1 MDSLWFD
8 IVQWLHTL
16 GLHVDGGTA
25 RAVGDAAASATAQLD
40 MPSLLALA
48 AALGW
53 ASGFRLYAVV
63 FLVGMMGVLGWMPL
77 PPGLAVLQNPLVL
90 MVSGVLLMVE
100 FFADKVPWLDSAW
113 DAVHAFIRVP
123 AGAALAFGVFGA
135 DNATMA
141 VLAGLLGGSLSA
153 TALATK
159 MTTRAAVNTSP
170 EPFSNWGLSF
180 FEDGLVVAVVW
191 LATQYPVAF
200 GVALVMMVAV
210 SVLLLVV
217 LFKFL
222 RAVLCKLMAASGSRV
237 PGNYRDVVY
246 TRSDMMFSRYQ
257 LQADGVY
264 ERAWTQL
271 LALSPTLFFSG
282 TGAFRYWSDSV
293 LRYVSISLLIVGL
306 LMIFY
311 RGLRPRPLVR
321 FTSDMLLISPHFLCK
336 SRTLVLGQVREFSIR
351 GSRDQ
356 REWWSTDLYGAERR
370 LDQTQWSSEL
380 LSQVERYLVS
390 AKHRIPVPI
399 RIHEPS
405 SPYLNQTS
413 R

>member
-1 MDSLWFD
+1 MDQLWLA
-8 IVQWLHTL
+8 IVQWLHTV
-16 GLHVDGGTA
+16 GLHVGAGAA
-25 RAVGDAAASATAQLD
+25 RSVAEGAARATAQLD

-77 PPGLAVLQNPLVL
+77 PPGLTMLQHPVVL
-90 MVSGVLLMVE
+90 MVSGFMLMVE

-141 VLAGLLGGSLSA
+141 IAAGLLGGSLSA

-200 GVALVMMVAV
+200 GIALVVMVIV

-222 RAVLCKLMAASGSRV
+222 RAVVR
-237 PGNYRDVVY
+237 R
-246 TRSDMMFSRYQ
+246 
-257 LQADGVY
+257 
-264 ERAWTQL
+264 
-271 LALSPTLFFSG
+271 LSSFFSG
-282 TGAFRYWSDSV
+282 
-293 LRYVSISLLIVGL
+293 
-306 LMIFY
+306 
-311 RGLRPRPLVR
+311 
-321 FTSDMLLISPHFLCK
+321 
-336 SRTLVLGQVREFSIR
+336 
-351 GSRDQ
+351 
-356 REWWSTDLYGAERR
+356 
-370 LDQTQWSSEL
+370 
-380 LSQVERYLVS
+380 S
-390 AKHRIPVPI
+390 AKVA
-399 RIHEPS
+399 
-405 SPYLNQTS
+405 
-413 R
+413 